1 MIFFIHNILD
11 KLNQFFYK
19 IENLTFDYKTII
31 LLETMIIL
39 KFDYHINSISLK
51 NIYKSHKKIEVKIE
65 KITHLEN
72 DNYLIYDYPKIS
84 SKKIV

>member
-39 KFDYHINSISLK
+39 KFEYHINSISLK
-51 NIYKSHKKIEVKIE
+51 NIYKSHIKIEVKIE
-65 KITHLEN
+65 KSRIWKTIIILFMTIQRV
-72 DNYLIYDYPKIS
+72 LQ
-84 SKKIV
+84 KK

>member
-65 KITHLEN
+65 KSRIWKTIIILFMTIQRF
-72 DNYLIYDYPKIS
+72 LQ
-84 SKKIV
+84 KK

>member
-39 KFDYHINSISLK
+39 KFEYHINSISLK
-51 NIYKSHKKIEVKIE
+51 NIYKSHIKIEVKIE
-65 KITHLEN
+65 KSRIWKTIIILFMTIQRF
-72 DNYLIYDYPKIS
+72 LQ
-84 SKKIV
+84 KK